1 MGFFSFHKPQQIK
14 QQQAIFCIP
23 NKTEEILSIIET
35 TFELDSH
42 KDSTN
47 VRQLVEENLGITI
60 TFTAWGV
67 EEQEKLSD
75 TLKNAWS
82 FFRQVKTEH
91 IEVQRNV
98 LHHLKRCQGLV
109 KVDYCYEA
117 KNKKE
122 LQEKEQIVFIQLSH
136 LADALCG
143 LVTKDDRNNE
153 YYSFY
158 RGDHCLLDSNGESDF
173 TSYWFDEPERS
184 EWMKGMKIEALER
197 REHSLEQLKRQN
209 IYTPLWLSVIDTEFE
224 VTMPSVREICGR
236 AGALLVV
243 ALYSECL
250 LAEGMSIKE
259 ASDFIANIR
268 KDFQVDQYLSLREFD
283 YLNNSAPTK
292 TEQIHFSWQ
301 YENLLMMEWA
311 LGFVEELPEADRI
324 CDVPFVVRI
333 MNQFSSL
340 ADMIEKSQLRDTKEL
355 LDYADF
361 IFRLDWACTDARLD
375 QLPAPNHMDPE
386 VVMERHKSIFWI
398 TGCSHESDWDLVDV
412 ST

>member
-1 MGFFSFHKPQQIK
+1 MGLFSFHKPQQTK

-35 TFELDSH
+35 TFELQPS
-42 KDSTN
+42 KTTTN
-47 VRQLVEENLGITI
+47 VRQLIEENLGITI

-67 EEQEKLSD
+67 EEQEELSN
-75 TLKNAWS
+75 TLKDAWS
-82 FFRQVKTEH
+82 FFRQIKTTH
-91 IEVQRNV
+91 LEVQRNV
-98 LHHLKRCQGLV
+98 LHHLKHCQGLV

-122 LQEKEQIVFIQLSH
+122 LQEKEQIVFIQLFH

-143 LVTKDDRNNE
+143 LVTKDDRNNK

-158 RGDHCLLDSNGESDF
+158 RGDHCLFDSNGDSDF
-173 TSYWFDEPERS
+173 TSYWFEEPERS
-184 EWMKGMKIEALER
+184 EWMKGIKIEALER
-197 REHSLEQLKRQN
+197 RERSLEQLKCQK

-224 VTMPSVREICGR
+224 VTMASVREICGR
-236 AGALLVV
+236 AGALFVV

-250 LAEGMSIKE
+250 LAEGMSVKE
-259 ASDFIANIR
+259 ANTFVANIR
-268 KDFQVDQYLSLREFD
+268 KEFQVDQYLSLREFD

-292 TEQIHFSWQ
+292 EEQIHFSWQ

-311 LGFVEELPEADRI
+311 LGFVEELPEPDRI
-324 CDVPFVVRI
+324 CDVPFVVRV

-340 ADMIEKSQLRDTKEL
+340 TDMIEKSQLRDTKEL

-361 IFRLDWACTDARLD
+361 IFRLDWACTDARLY
-375 QLPAPNHMDPE
+375 QLPAPNNIDPK